1 MNTRQRFYFPFSE
14 QIQSFRVQL
23 QKKSPKFHIS
33 FQIKRVGIYV
43 MKYET
48 AQIYF
53 LGEVF
58 TTNTALQCGINVAAM
73 RNNVT
78 TMLQRR
84 IALKIVVENR
94 PV

>member
-1 MNTRQRFYFPFSE
+1 MPTFQ
-14 QIQSFRVQL
+14 
-23 QKKSPKFHIS
+23 IS
-33 FQIKRVGIYV
+33 FHIKRVGINV

-73 RNNVT
+73 RNNVA
-78 TMLQRR
+78 TMLQRC
-84 IALKIVVENR
+84 ITLKIVVANR

>member
-1 MNTRQRFYFPFSE
+1 
-14 QIQSFRVQL
+14 
-23 QKKSPKFHIS
+23 
-33 FQIKRVGIYV
+33 

-73 RNNVT
+73 RNNVA
-78 TMLQRR
+78 TMLQRC
-84 IALKIVVENR
+84 IALKIVVANR